1 MESLFQRAAGQL
13 LHVTSLP
20 HESRCGWDFGS
31 GDLGPGAYEF
41 VKFLSRAHQ
50 RWWQVLPVG
59 PVGYGYSPYQSPSSF
74 AGNPLLISPGLL
86 VRDGLLDEQDAQSG
100 SATIQAHRARATS
113 MHEARLQA
121 TEFQATGGQSIGDHL
136 ATDHIAHD
144 QVDFAQTTAVRMSLL
159 RRAYERRDRM
169 DARWHQGWDEYRHE
183 QREWLDEH
191 CLYAALKVHHHESA
205 WTQWGEGL
213 RRREEG
219 ELVRWRERLRHE
231 CEFESFVQYEFDRQ
245 WSQLRA
251 FASECGVRIL
261 GDIPIFVSMD
271 SSDVWGNQHLFELD
285 QEGQP
290 TVVAGV
296 PPDYFS
302 ELGQRWGNPLYRWHE
317 HQRDGYRWW
326 IERFKRVLQW
336 CDLVRIDH
344 FRGFEA
350 YYAIAASSPDARIG
364 EWREGPGED
373 FFRSVARGLGEIRG
387 GAISGGAISGGAIS
401 GGELPVVAEDL
412 GFITDGVRRL
422 RDAFGFPGMRILQFG
437 FGSGGAGSQDL
448 PHRYSVN
455 SVSYTGTHDNDTVV
469 GWFQSQPGQGSVRTA
484 EEIERERTFALRYLD
499 CVPEDIHWAM
509 IRAIWSSVS
518 CMAISPIQDLLG
530 LGSQARMNTPG
541 SVGGNWGWRCGSGML
556 TERLADRLGE
566 LTKTFE
572 R

>member
-1 MESLFQRAAGQL
+1 
-13 LHVTSLP
+13 
-20 HESRCGWDFGS
+20 
-31 GDLGPGAYEF
+31 
-41 VKFLSRAHQ
+41 
-50 RWWQVLPVG
+50 
-59 PVGYGYSPYQSPSSF
+59 
-74 AGNPLLISPGLL
+74 L

-100 SATIQAHRARATS
+100 SATIKTHGD
-113 MHEARLQA
+113 H
-121 TEFQATGGQSIGDHL
+121 ATGEQ
-136 ATDHIAHD
+136 ANRE
-144 QVDFAQTTAVRMSLL
+144 QVDFAQTSAVRMSLL
-159 RRAYERRDRM
+159 RRAFERRGGM
-169 DARWHQGWDEYRHE
+169 DALWHQGWDEYRHQ

-205 WTQWGEGL
+205 WTQWDQGL

-219 ELVRWRERLRHE
+219 EMLRWRERLREE

-251 FASECGVRIL
+251 FASEFGVRIL

-302 ELGQRWGNPLYRWHE
+302 ELGQRWGNPLYRWNE

-326 IERFKRVLQW
+326 IQRFKRVLQW

-350 YYAIAASSPDARIG
+350 YYAIAADSPDARIG

-373 FFRSVARGLGEIRG
+373 FFRSVSRGFSDTGGPSAAQGLGEFR
-387 GAISGGAISGGAIS
+387 S
-401 GGELPVVAEDL
+401 GELPVVAEDL

-499 CVPEDIHWAM
+499 CRPEDIPWAM

-518 CMAISPIQDLLG
+518 CLAISPIQDLLG

-566 LTKTFE
+566 LTRTFE